1 MPQERYPPASG
12 TSSPGHH
19 YLRATIE
26 TASPPRLRL
35 MLIER
40 AVEVAA
46 GLAMEWRAG
55 RESGDN
61 AKTGANAMSLR
72 LLDLLTE
79 LLRGVRGG
87 TTAENR
93 LGSQVADL
101 YVFLIQHLLTAEQ
114 DSDPNAI
121 DEIRLVLE
129 TEAETWRLVC
139 AQATSL
145 LEDDPRRSKA
155 TPRRLNLEG

>member
-55 RESGDN
+55 RE
-61 AKTGANAMSLR
+61 TGANAMSLR

-79 LLRGVRGG
+79 LLRGVQGG

-114 DSDPNAI
+114 NSDPNAI

-145 LEDDPRRSKA
+145 LENDPRRSKP
-155 TPRRLNLEG
+155 TPSRLNLEG